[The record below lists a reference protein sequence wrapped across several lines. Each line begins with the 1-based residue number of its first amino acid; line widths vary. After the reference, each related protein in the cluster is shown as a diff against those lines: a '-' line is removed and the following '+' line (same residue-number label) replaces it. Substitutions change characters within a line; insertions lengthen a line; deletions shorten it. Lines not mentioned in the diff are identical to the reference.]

1 MRRAYF
7 PPEWYIRTVNTLEQA
22 TIKQIANYLN
32 FNYDHVR
39 QRMREAVK
47 PPDGSRPFFNV
58 LIPLTRLEQVRGS
71 VPLVYGLSKRSK
83 EYLEYQEL
91 PFWTRHALTDRVA
104 RPHILAVNEVLIN
117 AIKLAREIPWLDLY
131 DYRTEAQ
138 LFADPME
145 VLVPPG
151 YTVGLSPDLWLDFR
165 GRPFGRY
172 TFCVEVNLTK
182 VTQKRWR
189 RKIEAYINCVRAYKD
204 KFGTDVIQ
212 ATRDNFPVRVTAM
225 REEDKAERHLQAKE
239 RAKRLKKLMRWTE
252 KELEENHDEY
262 MADMFL
268 FTDHPLDEA
277 TPQELF
283 LSSMWHM
290 PFSEDLFVP
299 IIRDERRLEKRYIS
313 EAYGVDEKA
322 HEDPV

>member
-104 RPHILAVNEVLIN
+104 RPHILAVNDGFIS
-117 AIKLAREIPWLDLY
+117 AKKLVREIAWLGYL

-138 LFADPME
+138 LFSDPMD
-145 VLVPPG
+145 VLVPQG
-151 YTVGLSPDLWLDFR
+151 VTYKLSPDLWLDFQ
-165 GRPFGRY
+165 GKPFGRY
-172 TFCVEVNLTK
+172 TFFVEVNLTK
-182 VTQKRWR
+182 VTEKRWR
-189 RKIEAYINCVRAYKD
+189 QKVEAHLNCIRSYEC
-204 KFGTDVIQ
+204 KFGTDIIQVLVIV
-212 ATRDNFPVRVTAM
+212 ATRDNFPVRVTDLK
-225 REEDKAERHLQAKE
+225 EEDKAERRLQAKE
-239 RAKRLKKLMRWTE
+239 RTKAQKIHT
-252 KELEENHDEY
+252 
-262 MADMFL
+262 
-268 FTDHPLDEA
+268 LD
-277 TPQELF
+277 
-283 LSSMWHM
+283 
-290 PFSEDLFVP
+290 
-299 IIRDERRLEKRYIS
+299 
-313 EAYGVDEKA
+313 
-322 HEDPV
+322 